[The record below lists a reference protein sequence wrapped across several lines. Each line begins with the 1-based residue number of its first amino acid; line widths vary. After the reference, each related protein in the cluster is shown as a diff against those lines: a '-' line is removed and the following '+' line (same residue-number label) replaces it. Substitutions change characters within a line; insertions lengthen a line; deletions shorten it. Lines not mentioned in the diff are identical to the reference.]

1 MTLQTGQALASQLLK
16 YSPWK
21 AKFTR
26 WGIHLEFGYLTGNI
40 KSGPFRG
47 EMSLWL
53 GGNLR
58 IWKMAA
64 ESKMAV
70 ANGRMISHLRNVLV
84 FEKQYPSIKG
94 TGKGTF
100 DLYSAMMPTLL
111 SGLDFDESDNSLF
124 IELDNGHMIRS
135 VPGGKGSLSC
145 WSFIDRRN
153 SEAKRFTFY
162 KDAVECYDNEYPEEV
177 LREWEIR
184 GC

>member
-1 MTLQTGQALASQLLK
+1 
-16 YSPWK
+16 
-21 AKFTR
+21 
-26 WGIHLEFGYLTGNI
+26 
-40 KSGPFRG
+40 
-47 EMSLWL
+47 
-53 GGNLR
+53 
-58 IWKMAA
+58 
-64 ESKMAV
+64 
-70 ANGRMISHLRNVLV
+70 
-84 FEKQYPSIKG
+84 
-94 TGKGTF
+94 
-100 DLYSAMMPTLL
+100 MMPTLL